1 MGSFVA
7 ALDEPRNTGM
17 IVSLTKSVILASGSG
32 AKAVLR
38 QVADAFGARVAV
50 HVKGLGVD
58 DTLAATRR
66 VPAQRKRIGDA
77 VASAGRIARLPHGW
91 KGRIRL
97 TASLSKNQSKWGME
111 VSGLP
116 GHAAGRLRSAYVR
129 AVSGGNPARRAPEV
143 ILAMVA
149 PRAFLDPAL
158 DLTRQ
163 VILSWAKRVATGP
176 PLLEWVAQA
185 WSREVDQPSPPGK
198 PRGPI
203 VLIVTQLRKL
213 GWEPTEPGLWHQG
226 IEPRSVRDLEGLRNH
241 LDQALALSRWEGL
254 ATRRRD
260 FAGAGDGIDEEASFR
275 EPRKALDARKNTT
288 FGKYACILSGG
299 TWTRDRHS
307 RAGFDVDPCC
317 PVCQDTKE
325 TPLHRWWVCPRWDV
339 RRSPEARRARSWP
352 S

>member
-1 MGSFVA
+1 MDTFWA
-7 ALDEPRNTGM
+7 
-17 IVSLTKSVILASGSG
+17 
-32 AKAVLR
+32 
-38 QVADAFGARVAV
+38 QVAV
-50 HVKGLGVD
+50 HVKDLGVD

-129 AVSGGNPARRAPEV
+129 AVSGGKAARRAPEV

-163 VILSWAKRVATGP
+163 VILSWAKRVAVDP

-203 VLIVTQLRKL
+203 ALIVTQLRRL

-226 IEPRSVRDLEGLRNH
+226 AEPMSVRDLEGLRSH

-254 ATRRRD
+254 ATRRRE
-260 FAGAGDGIDEEASFR
+260 FAGAEDGIDEEASFR
-275 EPRKALDARKNTT
+275 GPRKALDARKNTT

-317 PVCQDTKE
+317 PLCQDTRE
-325 TPLHRWWVCPRWDV
+325 TPLHRWWVYPRWDV
-339 RRSPEARRARSWP
+339 LEARRAGSWP